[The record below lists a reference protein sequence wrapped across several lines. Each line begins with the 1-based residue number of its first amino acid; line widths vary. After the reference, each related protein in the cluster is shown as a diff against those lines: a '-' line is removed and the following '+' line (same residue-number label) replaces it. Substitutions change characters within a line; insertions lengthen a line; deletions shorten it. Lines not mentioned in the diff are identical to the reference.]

1 MLGRSTDEA
10 WMLSDE
16 LWSGPLADPGSW
28 RGAVLW
34 AIALYI
40 PLSGPL
46 TRFETSLLDSHLPE
60 QGRQIALVLSSLL
73 LALGVGMVT
82 QLLMSWVIGP
92 GWASSLAVI
101 AIGWSLL
108 LIAASQDEKS
118 S

>member
-1 MLGRSTDEA
+1 
-10 WMLSDE
+10 MLSDE

-46 TRFETSLLDSHLPE
+46 ARFEASLATSPLPE
-60 QGRQIALVLSSLL
+60 QGRQLALVVSSLL
-73 LALGVGMVT
+73 LALAVGMVT
-82 QLLMSWVIGP
+82 QLLGSWVIGP

-108 LIAASQDEKS
+108 LVFASQDDQAS
-118 S
+118 

>member
-1 MLGRSTDEA
+1 
-10 WMLSDE
+10 MLSDE
-16 LWSGPLADPGSW
+16 LWSGPLADPGTW

-46 TRFETSLLDSHLPE
+46 ARLEASLSTSPLPE
-60 QGRQIALVLSSLL
+60 QGRQVALVVSSLL
-73 LALGVGMVT
+73 LALAVGMVT
-82 QLLMSWVIGP
+82 QLLGSWVIGP

-108 LIAASQDEKS
+108 LVFAAQDDQGS
-118 S
+118 